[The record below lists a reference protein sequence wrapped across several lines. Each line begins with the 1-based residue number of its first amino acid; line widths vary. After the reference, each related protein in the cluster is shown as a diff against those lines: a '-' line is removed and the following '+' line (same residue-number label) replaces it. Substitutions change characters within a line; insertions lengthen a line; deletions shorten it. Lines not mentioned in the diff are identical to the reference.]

1 MSPTIT
7 GRLRRI
13 EFALRRNDEDRPSTL
28 GRVGRIAA
36 GVAGAGA
43 LAAGGMYA
51 RGHFGGATGSVG
63 QKMKAGAGFLKNDVA
78 KFYRGSPPR
87 VPSHPGVPGTPD
99 RYVAPA
105 LDQERKAFYEGM
117 ATGAAPRP
125 PALPDPQVAKLRA
138 ENDQLLADSGRRRD
152 TLTGRVVPTMKVS
165 APTEYRKPWYK
176 FETSMSPKATKRLVA
191 LDAKLTRIVSFA
203 RNQEEDNTARN
214 AAIAAAAAG
223 GLAAGGV
230 YLRGRKAIKD
240 SNLPIIPGQGP
251 GVLDTMRAGTSALR
265 GDVAGAAQ
273 AVGNKATEIGKWG
286 TTQAERAK
294 LAGNSVLEAIKKK
307 AIQAEGKAALAL
319 RGH

>member
-1 MSPTIT
+1 MSPTTT

-13 EFALRRNDEDRPSTL
+13 DFALRRNDEDRPSTL

-51 RGHFGGATGSVG
+51 RGHFGGATGSIG
-63 QKMKAGAGFLKNDVA
+63 QKMKAGAGFLKNDA
-78 KFYRGSPPR
+78 TKFYRGSPP
-87 VPSHPGVPGTPD
+87 PIQSHPGVPGTPD

-105 LDQERKAFYEGM
+105 MNQERKAFYEGL
-117 ATGAAPRP
+117 AAGAAPQP
-125 PALPDPQVAKLRA
+125 PPLPDPQVSKLRA

-152 TLTGRVVPTMKVS
+152 TVTGRTVPTMKVS
-165 APTEYRKPWYK
+165 APKDYRKPWYK

-203 RNQEEDNTARN
+203 RNQEEDHTARN
-214 AAIAAAAAG
+214 AAIAATAAG
-223 GLAAGGV
+223 GLAAGGL

-240 SNLPIIPGQGP
+240 SNLPILPGKGP

-265 GDVAGAAQ
+265 GDIAGAAQ
-273 AVGNKATEIGKWG
+273 AVGSKATEVGKWG
-286 TTQAERAK
+286 TAQAERAK
-294 LAGNSVLEAIKKK
+294 VASNAVLEAIKKK
-307 AIQAEGKAALAL
+307 AIQAEGKLAPALK
-319 RGH
+319 H

>member
-1 MSPTIT
+1 
-7 GRLRRI
+7 
-13 EFALRRNDEDRPSTL
+13 
-28 GRVGRIAA
+28 
-36 GVAGAGA
+36 
-43 LAAGGMYA
+43 
-51 RGHFGGATGSVG
+51 
-63 QKMKAGAGFLKNDVA
+63 
-78 KFYRGSPPR
+78 
-87 VPSHPGVPGTPD
+87 
-99 RYVAPA
+99 
-105 LDQERKAFYEGM
+105 
-117 ATGAAPRP
+117 
-125 PALPDPQVAKLRA
+125 
-138 ENDQLLADSGRRRD
+138 
-152 TLTGRVVPTMKVS
+152 
-165 APTEYRKPWYK
+165 
-176 FETSMSPKATKRLVA
+176 MSPKATKRLVA